1 MLLFSV
7 YFVRCILEV
16 CFKKFRSPSLH
27 AINMLQ
33 TWHEMDRCIIT
44 FQQEILTINMQ
55 ICVLLRCLSKE
66 IFAPNVIKKA

>member
-1 MLLFSV
+1 M
-7 YFVRCILEV
+7 
-16 CFKKFRSPSLH
+16 
-27 AINMLQ
+27 Q

-66 IFAPNVIKKA
+66 IFAPNVIKKSITYREKEKKVN